1 MWNSPRLLNSIARG
15 LFLAAGAIAVYLIAR
30 AAMSSP
36 LFSLRTVSVA
46 GDLQHVSG
54 EAIRAGLDR
63 RVSGNFFAANL
74 DALRGAL
81 EELPWV
87 RRAAVRRQ
95 WPDLIQ
101 VRIEEHVPIARW
113 TDERLVNS
121 YGELFTG
128 SIEAALPLLGGPPGA
143 ERQVVA
149 GYAAFSALLAPLGT
163 ELVQLV
169 LSPRHA
175 WQIKLAS
182 GTTLELGRERSR
194 EPAEARLERFVSAY
208 PQVVAKLGHP
218 VEHVDLRYPN
228 GFAVRVPAPAVE
240 ADEKARAPAAPRR
253 TLKE

>member
-1 MWNSPRLLNSIARG
+1 MWDSPRLLNSIARG
-15 LFLAAGAIAVYLIAR
+15 LFLAAGVIAVYLVAR
-30 AAMSSP
+30 AAMSSTFFP
-36 LFSLRTVSVA
+36 LHTVSVA
-46 GDLQHVSG
+46 GNLQHVSR
-54 EAIRAGLDR
+54 EAIRAGLDS

-81 EELPWV
+81 EALPWV
-87 RRAAVRRQ
+87 RRAAVRRR

-101 VRIEEHVPIARW
+101 IRIEEHVPIARW
-113 TDERLVNS
+113 TDQRLVNT

-128 SIEAALPLLGGPPGA
+128 DLDAALPLLGGPPGA

-149 GYAAFSALLAPLGT
+149 RYAAFSALIAPLGT
-163 ELVQLV
+163 ELAQLM

-194 EPAEARLERFVSAY
+194 EPAEVRLERFVSAY

-218 VEHVDLRYPN
+218 VEHADLRYPN
-228 GFAVRVPAPAVE
+228 GFAVRVPAPAAE
-240 ADEKARAPAAPRR
+240 ADEKARAPVAPRR

>member
-1 MWNSPRLLNSIARG
+1 MWDSPRLLNSIARG
-15 LFLAAGAIAVYLIAR
+15 LFLAAGALAVYLIAR
-30 AAMSSP
+30 AAMTST
-36 LFSLRTVSVA
+36 LFPLRTVSVA
-46 GDLQHVSG
+46 GELQHVSG
-54 EAIRAGLDR
+54 DAIRVGLEG

-74 DALRGAL
+74 DALRVAL
-81 EELPWV
+81 EALPWV
-87 RRAAVRRQ
+87 RRAAVRRL

-101 VRIEEHVPIARW
+101 IRIEEHVPIARW
-113 TDERLVNS
+113 TDQRLVNT
-121 YGELFTG
+121 YGELFNG
-128 SIEAALPLLGGPPGA
+128 DLDAALPVLGGPPGA

-149 GYAAFSALLAPLGT
+149 RYAAFSALLAPLGT
-163 ELVQLV
+163 ELAQLV

-208 PQVVAKLGHP
+208 PQVVAELGQP

-228 GFAVRVPAPAVE
+228 GFAVRVPAPATQ
-240 ADEKARAPAAPRR
+240 ADGNARAPVDSRR